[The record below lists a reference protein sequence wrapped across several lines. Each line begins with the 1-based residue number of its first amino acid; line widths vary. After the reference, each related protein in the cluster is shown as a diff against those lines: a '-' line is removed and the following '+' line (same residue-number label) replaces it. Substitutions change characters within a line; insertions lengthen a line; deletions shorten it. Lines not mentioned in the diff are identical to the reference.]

1 MYRFLSDKLRKK
13 YFINIFSILITSF
26 CALFFANIAYA
37 ANASFYLSPESG
49 VYTIGDEFPVSIM
62 LDTDGKPIVAAEG
75 NVTFN
80 KNELEVVGVSKD
92 GSILTQWTIE
102 PEYSNEEGMVYFGGA
117 LPSGEEYNG
126 EEGKI
131 LTIVFKAMSNIASN
145 VRFSTGAAILAAD
158 SSATN
163 ILTQMNSGVYTLN
176 AKEVVPT
183 IEYVAQVN
191 TSTSTILSATH
202 PDQGS
207 WYANSNPE
215 FSWTLS
221 EDIENI
227 RIIFD
232 EEPLTIPTIFYST
245 PVTKKTI
252 ENVEDGTWYF
262 HLQTKNDIGWGE
274 ILHYKVQI
282 DTVDPKHFEIIEKP
296 RPDLTDPNPA
306 FIFEAFDELSGV
318 GGFEVSLDDSVGE
331 IWRSSEASST
341 DIVYSL
347 EDISPGKHT
356 LAVKAVDKAGNHI
369 SQTVDFAVDAL
380 EIPQII
386 NVPKDLIVGGMLA
399 LKGTTYSDSEVVV
412 WIEKDGEDPISVRVL
427 SDSAGNFIY
436 VLEEGAQEGVY
447 GIWVQAKNI
456 YGAQSES
463 SAKSSVYVEKPGIIV
478 FGSRALS
485 YLSIIVPLVGLVVLL
500 FVFLWYG
507 WNKFRTYK
515 RHLRKE
521 VKEAESVLHKE
532 FSELK
537 RTIQDELYILEHK
550 RAERQLTPEEERI
563 LRRLGRGMSQI
574 ESKVGKEFED
584 IRKITVAQDEKSE
597 ESPKQ
602 TEVKEQVQP
611 PSQIQ
616 EAQQARPAPKTI
628 ETNNQHK
635 KMQIRIEK
643 LH

>member
-1 MYRFLSDKLRKK
+1 MS
-13 YFINIFSILITSF
+13 
-26 CALFFANIAYA
+26 
-37 ANASFYLSPESG
+37 
-49 VYTIGDEFPVSIM
+49 
-62 LDTDGKPIVAAEG
+62 
-75 NVTFN
+75 
-80 KNELEVVGVSKD
+80 
-92 GSILTQWTIE
+92 
-102 PEYSNEEGMVYFGGA
+102 
-117 LPSGEEYNG
+117 SGEEYNG
-126 EEGKI
+126 EEGEI

-191 TSTSTILSATH
+191 TATSTIFSTTH

-207 WYANSNPE
+207 WYANGNPE

-227 RIIFD
+227 RILFD
-232 EEPLTIPTIFYST
+232 EEPTAIPTVFYDK
-245 PVTKKTI
+245 PITKKTMKDI
-252 ENVEDGTWYF
+252 EDGIWYF
-262 HLQTKNDIGWGE
+262 HLQTKNEIGWGE
-274 ILHYKVQI
+274 VLHYKTQI
-282 DTVDPKHFEIIEKP
+282 DTVDPEHFEIIEDP
-296 RPDLTDPNPA
+296 RSDLTDPNPT
-306 FIFEAFDELSGV
+306 FIFEAFDELSGI
-318 GGFEVSLDDSVGE
+318 GGFEVSLDGSVGE

-356 LAVKAVDKAGNHI
+356 LVVKAVDRAGNHI
-369 SQTVDFAVDAL
+369 SQTVDFVVDAL

-386 NVPKDLIVGGMLA
+386 NAPKDLIVGGMLA
-399 LKGTTYSDSEVVV
+399 LKGTTYPDSEVIV
-412 WIEKDGEDPISVRVL
+412 WIEKDEETPMSVRVL
-427 SDSAGNFIY
+427 SDDTGNFIY

-463 SAKSSVYVEKPGIIV
+463 SAKISVYVEKPGIVV
-478 FGSRALS
+478 FGTQALS

-537 RTIQDELYILEHK
+537 RTIQDELSILEHK

-563 LRRLGRGMSQI
+563 LRRLGRGMS
-574 ESKVGKEFED
+574 EVERNVGKEFED
-584 IRKITVAQDEKSE
+584 IRKITVAQDEKPE

-602 TEVKEQVQP
+602 TEVKEKESIQQP
-611 PSQIQ
+611 EPEQTQ
-616 EAQQARPAPKTI
+616 EAQPVQPAPKTI
-628 ETNNQHK
+628 RTNNNQHK
-635 KMQIRIEK
+635 KMQIKIEK